1 MIVYDA
7 ENQILGRLCSRIA
20 KDLLNG
26 EKVFVVNCEKAVVS
40 GNPQYIQK
48 RYLEKIWRGDVK
60 HGPFFPKTPDGI
72 FRRTVRGML
81 PWHKAKGRKAYKNLK
96 VFIGLP
102 EEFKNKELKKVKEAD
117 ASKLKTKFMSLEE
130 ISLAIGAKKRW

>member
-102 EEFKNKELKKVKEAD
+102 EEFRGKELKKVKEAD

>member
-102 EEFKNKELKKVKEAD
+102 EEFKGKELKKVKEAD

>member
-1 MIVYDA
+1 MIIYDA
-7 ENQILGRLCSRIA
+7 TNQILGRLASVIA
-20 KDLLNG
+20 KKLLEG

-40 GNPQYIQK
+40 GDPK
-48 RYLEKIWRGDVK
+48 HTLKKYLEKIHRGDPK

-81 PWHKAKGRKAYKNLK
+81 PWDKPKGREAFKRLR

-102 EEFKNKELKKVKEAD
+102 EEFKDKKLEKVEGAD
-117 ASKLKTKFMSLEE
+117 AKKLKCKCTSLEDL
-130 ISLAIGAKKRW
+130 SLQLGAKKRW